1 MVPQGC
7 TLGPTVP
14 LLLINGLSNDVNA
27 SIAIITNDTTPFLNV
42 IGLLIYGSS
51 SELESD
57 LWDCVIWFVISN
69 VGKTQFWSFK

>member
-42 IGLLIYGSS
+42 IELLIYGSS

-69 VGKTQFWSFK
+69 VRKTQFWSFK